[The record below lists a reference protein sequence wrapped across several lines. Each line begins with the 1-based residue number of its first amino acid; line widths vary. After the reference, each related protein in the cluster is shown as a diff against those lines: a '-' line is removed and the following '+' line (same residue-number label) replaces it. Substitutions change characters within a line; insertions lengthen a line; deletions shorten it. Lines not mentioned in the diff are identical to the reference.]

1 MDYKGFFM
9 TTQFNYVVGVDRFD
23 NDLAGFQN
31 PDNIGQFRSSRDLL
45 RAWTP
50 DNRVT
55 DIPSYDAFNRAA
67 FASDR
72 YLREADYVR
81 LRFAQIGY
89 DFPTRALENTGISR
103 LRIFGNAEN
112 LFTWSK
118 WRGFDA
124 EAQNNTS
131 RLYPTP
137 RTLSVGFELGF

>member
-1 MDYKGFFM
+1 MDLL
-9 TTQFNYVVGVDRFD
+9 D

-31 PDNIGQFRSSRDLL
+31 PNNIGQFRSSRDLF

-55 DIPSYDAFNRAA
+55 DIPSYDAFNRDA
-67 FASDR
+67 FTSTR
-72 YLREADYVR
+72 FLREADYVR

-124 EAQNNTS
+124 EAQSNTS